1 MFKWSIF
8 VLFLH
13 VIAMNAAASER
24 PELAS
29 AVFAGGCFWC
39 MEPPFDKLDG
49 VIATTSGYT
58 GGDAEDAVYPL
69 VSAGK
74 TAHFEAIK
82 VDYDPAKVDYA
93 TLLDVFWHNIDPFND
108 RGQFCDR
115 GAQYRSAVFF
125 KNDAEKK
132 AALLSIKDLQK
143 KYDFTRPF
151 VTQVLP
157 ASDFYPAEDYHQDYY
172 KKNPIRYRYY
182 RTGCGRDRRLFDIW
196 GAEKQS

>member
-1 MFKWSIF
+1 MFKWSVF
-8 VLFLH
+8 VLFLPI
-13 VIAMNAAASER
+13 IAINATASER
-24 PELAS
+24 PEQAS

-49 VIATTSGYT
+49 VVATTSGYT
-58 GGDAEDAVYPL
+58 GGAAEDAIYSL

-74 TAHFEAIK
+74 TQHFEAIK

-93 TLLDVFWHNIDPFND
+93 TLLDVFWRNIDPFND

-115 GAQYRSAVFF
+115 GAQYRSAVFV
-125 KNDAEKK
+125 KNDSEKQ
-132 AALLSIKDLQK
+132 AAQLSVKNLREQ
-143 KYDFTRPF
+143 YRFTRPF
-151 VTQVLP
+151 VTQILP
-157 ASDFYPAEDYHQDYY
+157 ATDFYPAEDYHQDYY

-196 GAEKQS
+196 GSPRE

>member
-1 MFKWSIF
+1 M
-8 VLFLH
+8 LFLPI
-13 VIAMNAAASER
+13 IAINATASER
-24 PELAS
+24 PEQAS

-49 VIATTSGYT
+49 VVATTSGYT
-58 GGDAEDAVYPL
+58 GGAAEDAIYSL

-74 TAHFEAIK
+74 TQHFEAIK

-93 TLLDVFWHNIDPFND
+93 TLLDVFWRNIDPFND

-115 GAQYRSAVFF
+115 GAQYRSAVFV
-125 KNDAEKK
+125 KNDSEKQ
-132 AALLSIKDLQK
+132 AAQLSVKNLREQ
-143 KYDFTRPF
+143 YRFTRPF
-151 VTQVLP
+151 VTQILP
-157 ASDFYPAEDYHQDYY
+157 ATDFYPAEDYHQDYY

-196 GAEKQS
+196 GSPRE